1 MLQGVGGGAVKLE
14 SKIMVNDE
22 WLHMENLEGRFS
34 SWAGKFSSFTDE
46 TKEKRGSYFLE
57 SSQELNKQVRSI
69 VNGEMGSP
77 TEPLLAWS
85 QYILTYEIILT
96 LESIFKTEK
105 ISLIS

>member
-46 TKEKRGSYFLE
+46 AKEKRGSYFLE
-57 SSQELNKQVRSI
+57 SSQELNK
-69 VNGEMGSP
+69 
-77 TEPLLAWS
+77 
-85 QYILTYEIILT
+85 
-96 LESIFKTEK
+96 
-105 ISLIS
+105 